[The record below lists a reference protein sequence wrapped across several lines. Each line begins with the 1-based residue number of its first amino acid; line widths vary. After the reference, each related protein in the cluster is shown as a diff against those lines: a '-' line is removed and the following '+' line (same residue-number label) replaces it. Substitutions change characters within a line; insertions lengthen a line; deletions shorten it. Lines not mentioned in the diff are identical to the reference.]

1 MDFGTTP
8 VGIMVMLIMSI
19 YENEG
24 KREKRK
30 NNKIEADNNHL

>member
-19 YENEG
+19 YENES